1 MRTAKHFLRASAWLH
16 VRERPDAFDFSAE
29 TFFLVFFSRLFVC
42 FFHFCFVFS
51 FLLQERR
58 KRRRRYRRRKP
69 IPSTLRRQE
78 RHRYIILEHSSRVRI
93 NHHHQHERYLSVPSS
108 KYYKKVSLQ
117 KSSKTLKLLTVKIQ
131 KFKPSGSSSIRTLAL
146 RIPDTHHK
154 HHHPFLLLAA
164 RGEVC
169 CLASYA
175 RTHTPHTPLRART
188 HALDRRHD
196 KEVSLC

>member
-16 VRERPDAFDFSAE
+16 RERDRTRLTSQQRLFFS
-29 TFFLVFFSRLFVC
+29 FFFSRLFVC

-78 RHRYIILEHSSRVRI
+78 QHRYIILEHSSRVRI

-108 KYYKKVSLQ
+108 KYYKKIQ
-117 KSSKTLKLLTVKIQ
+117 KNSKIQ
-131 KFKPSGSSSIRTLAL
+131 TEW
-146 RIPDTHHK
+146 
-154 HHHPFLLLAA
+154 LLLHSNARAA
-164 RGEVC
+164 HPRYT
-169 CLASYA
+169 SQ
-175 RTHTPHTPLRART
+175 TPPPFPFDCRAR
-188 HALDRRHD
+188 
-196 KEVSLC
+196 

>member
-1 MRTAKHFLRASAWLH
+1 MDGWERERCILYNNSFFRRLLLPREKKKRERREREERERRKREEKRKEKQESEKRLVRMRTAKHFLRASAWLH

-117 KSSKTLKLLTVKIQ
+117 KSSRK
-131 KFKPSGSSSIRTLAL
+131 A
-146 RIPDTHHK
+146 
-154 HHHPFLLLAA
+154 
-164 RGEVC
+164 
-169 CLASYA
+169 
-175 RTHTPHTPLRART
+175 
-188 HALDRRHD
+188 
-196 KEVSLC
+196 